1 LAAHRSREPFRN
13 SDRRDLRGLSSPIPS
28 KALVATHH
36 QERVAEAA
44 GKVREAAAE
53 AATRDPPDLTAFE
66 NAALKEQR

>member
-1 LAAHRSREPFRN
+1 
-13 SDRRDLRGLSSPIPS
+13 LSSPIPS